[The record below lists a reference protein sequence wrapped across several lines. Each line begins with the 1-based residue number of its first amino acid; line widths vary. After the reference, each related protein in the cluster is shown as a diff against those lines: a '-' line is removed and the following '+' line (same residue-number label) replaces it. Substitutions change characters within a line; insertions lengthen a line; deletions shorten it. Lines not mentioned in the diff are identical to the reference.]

1 MLAVTVAVL
10 ANPTA
15 ARGRNADILPAVVAR
30 LGAEGHAVRV
40 LSADTRAEALAS
52 AHAAVAD
59 GATALVAVG
68 GDGTVH
74 LGLQAV
80 GGTSV
85 PFGIVPTGTGNDFAV
100 QVGVPKDPAA
110 AADAVAK
117 AIRSGTTRPLDLAQV
132 IGVAGERAWFG
143 AVLAAGF
150 DAIVNERANGMRFPR
165 GPQRY
170 NVAIAAE
177 LIRLAPRHYKMTLD
191 GVTHE
196 FDSVLVAVGNTA
208 SYGGGYKI
216 VPAADPTDGELDIV
230 VGKPMGRITFARIR
244 PSVYQGT
251 HVQSPLVE
259 TYRARTVEIVSDGIT
274 AYADGERICP
284 LPVTITCVPGALNL
298 LG

>member
-1 MLAVTVAVL
+1 MLAVTVALL

-15 ARGRNADILPAVVAR
+15 ARGRHADLLPAIVAR

-40 LSADTRAEALAS
+40 LPAGSRDEALSS
-52 AHAAVAD
+52 AHAAVAEA
-59 GATALVAVG
+59 ATALVAVG

-80 GGTSV
+80 AGKPV

-100 QVGVPKDPAA
+100 QVGVPKDPAEA
-110 AADAVAK
+110 AEAVAR
-117 AIRSGTTRPLDLAQV
+117 AIAGHTTRQVDLAQV
-132 IGVAGERAWFG
+132 QGADGARIWFG

-150 DAIVNERANGMRFPR
+150 DAIVNERANAMRFPR

-177 LIRLAPRHYKMTLD
+177 LIRLAPRHYKLTLD

-216 VPAADPTDGELDIV
+216 VPAADPTDGLLDIV
-230 VGKPMGRITFARIR
+230 VGKPMGRLTFARIR
-244 PSVYQGT
+244 PSVYEGT
-251 HVQSPLVE
+251 HVDSPLVE
-259 TYRARTVEIVSDGIT
+259 TYRARTVEIVSEGIT